1 MVLLALNHS
10 RTCENV
16 HVRNTAS
23 TCTGITPMKAE
34 IVITTFG
41 PLRKIIPIAAK
52 LSRVSLSSNP

>member
-1 MVLLALNHS
+1 
-10 RTCENV
+10 
-16 HVRNTAS
+16 
-23 TCTGITPMKAE
+23 MKAE